1 MKKILVLIAQAH
13 GSDTPGK
20 RSPDGKF
27 REYKWSREIT
37 KIIVE
42 KLYKLGIQSVILN
55 PEEKEV
61 PLKLQAQKA
70 NKLYNEYRNQY
81 ENIILISPHVNAAP
95 KSEWSNATGFCC
107 YVYDKASK
115 NSRRLA
121 SIISQE
127 AYNVYDLK
135 GNRYIPQAGYFE
147 ANFCILR
154 ETVMPAILTESMFMT
169 NKEDI
174 AFLESDKGKEIISD
188 LHVNSILKYI
198 NN

>member
-13 GSDTPGK
+13 GENTAGK

-42 KLYKLGIQSVILN
+42 KLYKLGIQAIVIN

-61 PLKLQAQKA
+61 PLKVQAQRA
-70 NKLYNEYRNQY
+70 NKFYDQYKNQY
-81 ENIILISPHVNAAP
+81 ENIILISPHVNAGP
-95 KSEWSNATGFCC
+95 KSEWSVASGFCC
-107 YVYDKASK
+107 YVYNKASR

-121 SIISQE
+121 SIISDY
-127 AYNVYDLK
+127 AYNTYDLK
-135 GNRYIPQAGYFE
+135 GNRYVPQAGYYE

-154 ETVMPAILTESMFMT
+154 ETVMPAILTENMFQT
-169 NKEDI
+169 NKEDV

-188 LHVNSILKYI
+188 LHVKAITKYI
-198 NN
+198 N

>member
-42 KLYKLGIQSVILN
+42 KLYKLGIQAIVIN
-55 PEEKEV
+55 PEENEV
-61 PLKLQAQKA
+61 PLKVQAQKA
-70 NKLYNEYRNQY
+70 NKLYEQYKNQY
-81 ENIILISPHVNAAP
+81 ENIILISPHVNAGP
-95 KSEWSNATGFCC
+95 KSEWSNASGFCC
-107 YVYDKASK
+107 YVYNKPSR

-121 SIISQE
+121 SIISDY
-127 AYNVYDLK
+127 AYNTYDLK
-135 GNRYIPQAGYFE
+135 GNRYVPQAGYYE

-154 ETVMPAILTESMFMT
+154 ETVMPAILTENMFQT

-188 LHVNSILKYI
+188 LHVKAIIKYI
-198 NN
+198 N